1 MDSVNLE
8 VLRCAVGWIKAG
20 VPGTL
25 ATVVRTWGSSPRP
38 EGALLAISSEG
49 RLIGSVSGG
58 CIEDDLLERLRDH
71 RPSCPEIVTYGVT
84 AEQTRRFGLPCGGT
98 LQVVL
103 EPLHGGNCLSEVLE
117 RIERGELVGRR
128 MRLADGSAELDDA
141 VPDSAIVFDGNTL
154 VSAFGPRWRMLI
166 IGGGQLSRYLADFA
180 LALDFQVTI
189 SEPREEYRSSW
200 TVPGTTLTAEMPDD
214 VVLAMRPD
222 RRTVIVAAT
231 HDPKLDDLAL
241 IDALKS
247 DAFYVGAIGSR
258 ANSIKR
264 RERLKLFEL
273 SDADVDRLHGPV
285 GLPLGSRTPPEIALA
300 IVADI
305 VARRNG
311 IELASG
317 TSRGDASG
325 ACPVL
330 EP

>member
-25 ATVVRTWGSSPRP
+25 ATVVKTWGSSPRP
-38 EGALLAISSEG
+38 EGALLAISSQG
-49 RLIGSVSGG
+49 RLVGSVSGG
-58 CIEDDLLERLRDH
+58 CIEDDLLERLRDR
-71 RPSCPEIVTYGVT
+71 RPPRPEIVTYGVT

-98 LQVVL
+98 LQLVL
-103 EPLHGGNCLSEVLE
+103 EPLHGGNRLSEVLE

-128 MRLADGSAELDDA
+128 MRLADGSAELADML
-141 VPDSAIVFDGNTL
+141 PDSAIVFDGNTL

-166 IGGGQLSRYLADFA
+166 IGGGQLSRYLAEFA

-222 RRTVIVAAT
+222 RRTVVVAAT

-264 RERLKLFEL
+264 RERLKLFAL

-300 IVADI
+300 IVADV

-311 IELASG
+311 IEL
-317 TSRGDASG
+317 TSSAPRGDASG
-325 ACPVL
+325 VCPVL